1 MRKSTRDLLTGKA
14 AKAALAVL
22 AVAGMAACTGDT
34 TPPTE
39 PGPITVSAR
48 TASSATLTFAQSTDD
63 VGVEGYRVYRGPASA
78 PASALALV
86 KTIDTAIPYS
96 AEPLFSGTA
105 YKFGIVAID
114 AANNQ
119 SVMRTVTLTT
129 RSSTDTVA
137 PNAPTSSSVSV
148 KVFSSSRL
156 DIFWAASTSTDATG
170 YEVLR
175 DGVVIAA
182 VTRPSANRYSDGGLA
197 ASHSYV
203 YAIRTID
210 SNHNVS
216 TATSGRTAS
225 TPAAG
230 TLLITRGPY
239 LSNVTATTAVVSWWT
254 NLATAGVVRWGT
266 TSPTM
271 HSVSDP
277 AGALQHHS
285 VTVTGLTAGTTYQY
299 QVGNG
304 SALGSVPA
312 TFKTAPPAG
321 TSYSFA
327 AIGDFGANSPGLTQN
342 ATNIAGAGTQFIQ
355 TVGDNIYP
363 SSGNPDPNF
372 TTTYSDFDARFYK
385 PFAAAIAK
393 QAFFPAN
400 GNQEYYG
407 DGAFW
412 KNFPM
417 PGSNHSWYSHTWGDA
432 HILVLDTE
440 QPFAVGSAQYA
451 FAQSDLAAHQSD
463 KWRIVMMQRPPYSSS
478 SATSSSQSARSNLVP
493 LFQTQHVNL
502 VLSGNS
508 HNYERTLP
516 MTDGAAAT
524 GGVTYVVTGAGGNGF
539 NSFTISAPAYT
550 AFRESSY
557 YEYVKVTV
565 SPTSL
570 KVNAVRADTNAV
582 FDTTTIR

>member
-1 MRKSTRDLLTGKA
+1 MA
-14 AKAALAVL
+14 ML

-34 TPPTE
+34 APPTE
-39 PGPITVSAR
+39 PGPITVSAV
-48 TASSATLTFAQSTDD
+48 TASAATLTFAKSTDD
-63 VGVEGYRVYRGPASA
+63 VGVEGYRVYRGAASA
-78 PASALALV
+78 PASALTLV

-96 AEPLFSGTA
+96 AKPLFSGTG
-105 YKFGIVAID
+105 YKFGVVAID

-119 SVMRTVTLTT
+119 SLMRTVTLTT
-129 RSSTDTVA
+129 KSSTDAVA
-137 PNAPTSSSVSV
+137 PIPPTSGSVSG
-148 KVFSSSRL
+148 KVFASSRL
-156 DIFWAASTSTDATG
+156 DIFWAASTSTDATA
-170 YEVLR
+170 YQVLR
-175 DGVVIAA
+175 DGVVIAT
-182 VTRPSANRYSDGGLA
+182 VTRPSANRYSDDDVT

-203 YAIRTID
+203 YAIRTVD

-216 TATSGRTAS
+216 TATSGRRVS

-230 TLLITRGPY
+230 TMLITRGPY

-277 AGALQHHS
+277 AGVRQHHS
-285 VTVTGLTAGTTYQY
+285 VTVTGLTTGTRYQY

-304 SALGSVPA
+304 AALASVPA
-312 TFKTAPPAG
+312 TFVTAPRTG
-321 TSYSFA
+321 TTYRFA
-327 AIGDFGANSPGLTQN
+327 VIGDFGSNSPGLTQN
-342 ATNIAGAGTQFIQ
+342 ATNIAGAGTAFIQ

-385 PFAAAIAK
+385 PFAAAIAQ

-407 DGAFW
+407 DGVFW

-417 PGSNHSWYSHTWGDA
+417 PGSNHSWYSYTWGNA

-440 QPFAVGSAQYA
+440 QPFTVGSAQYA
-451 FAQSDLAAHQSD
+451 FAQSDLAGHQSD

-493 LFQTQHVNL
+493 LFQDQHVSL

-508 HNYERTLP
+508 HNYERTRP
-516 MTDGAAAT
+516 MTDGAAAA

-539 NSFTISAPAYT
+539 NSFTIPAPAYS

-557 YEYVKVTV
+557 YEYVRVTV

-570 KVNAVRADTNAV
+570 KVDAVRADTNAV
-582 FDTTTIR
+582 FDTTTIP